1 MDKAKVKRKRETSI
15 IQDVIENRAL
25 VWNLSKNDFKTK
37 FAGSYLGI
45 VWAFVQPI
53 ITVLVYWFVFQIA
66 LPSQPVENVPF
77 VLWLIAG
84 LVPWFFFS
92 DAWNGGTMAFIDY
105 SYLVKKVVFKI
116 SILPFV
122 KVMAAVFTHLVFIIF
137 MLIVY
142 IAYGCYPDPYMLQI
156 VYYSFALFIFSL
168 ALSYITS
175 SVVVFFK
182 DLTQIISIILQV
194 GIWITPILWNMD
206 TTNMPEI
213 IKNILKINPLYYI
226 VNGYRDALIYK
237 HWFFENIGLTVYFW
251 GVTFALYF
259 IGTWMYKRLKVH
271 FADVL

>member
-1 MDKAKVKRKRETSI
+1 MNAKGKNKKKYI
-15 IQDVIENRAL
+15 IADVWQNRTL
-25 VWNLSKNDFKTK
+25 VWNLAKNDFKTK

-66 LPSQPVENVPF
+66 LPSTPVENVPF
-77 VLWLIAG
+77 VLWLVAG
-84 LVPWFFFS
+84 IVPWFFFS
-92 DAWNGGTMAFIDY
+92 DAWNAGTMAFVDY

-122 KVMAAVFTHLVFIIF
+122 KSLSAVFTHLVFVGF

-142 IAYGCYPDPYMLQI
+142 FGYGYKPDLYLLQI
-156 VYYSFALFIFSL
+156 IYYSFALFVYVL
-168 ALSYITS
+168 AVNYITS
-175 SVVVFFK
+175 SAVVFFK

-194 GIWITPILWNMD
+194 GIWITPILWNIE

-213 IKNILKINPLYYI
+213 VKCILKINPLYYI
-226 VNGYRDALIYK
+226 VNGYREAIIYK
-237 HWFFENIGLTVYFW
+237 KWFFEEMPLSLYYW
-251 GVTFALYF
+251 CVTIVLYLL
-259 IGTWMYKRLKVH
+259 GTWMYKRLKVH